1 MKLELSDEERENL
14 TTKPLKA
21 YMERE
26 TEKRQELQQFLTRF
40 IELIGN
46 APDEI
51 YEDYSTLTFYNRLNS
66 LVKEYKKY
74 EADNCERVKN
84 KVG

>member
-1 MKLELSDEERENL
+1 
-14 TTKPLKA
+14 
-21 YMERE
+21 MERE

-40 IELIGN
+40 IQLISN

-66 LVKEYKKY
+66 LAKEYKKY
-74 EADNCERVKN
+74 ESDNCEKD
-84 KVG
+84 